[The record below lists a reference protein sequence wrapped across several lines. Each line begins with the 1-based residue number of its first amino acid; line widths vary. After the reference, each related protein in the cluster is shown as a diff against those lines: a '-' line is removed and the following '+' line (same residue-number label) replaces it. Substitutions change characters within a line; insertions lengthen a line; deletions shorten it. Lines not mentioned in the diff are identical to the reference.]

1 MPGTSDDP
9 RKCYFCH
16 RLETEVPLERN
27 GTDEWQR
34 PTWRC
39 IDKPGCVAS
48 REQRQVRLAAATADY
63 ATTDLRSIVDRRE
76 KAEKAVRDDARRRD
90 NEVRRANLDHEFA
103 ARLGISVKELRELAD
118 VYEEYLEERNGIF

>member
-27 GTDEWQR
+27 GTDEWIR

-39 IDKPGCVAS
+39 ADKASCIAS
-48 REQRQVRLAAATADY
+48 RQQRQVRLQAATADY
-63 ATTDLRSIVDRRE
+63 ATSDLRVIVDRRE
-76 KAEKAVRDDARRRD
+76 RDEKAVRDEARRRD

-103 ARLGISVKELRELAD
+103 DRLGISVAELRRLAD
-118 VYEEYLEERNGIF
+118 IYEEYLEERNGIF